1 MEEDFYVTV
10 ILERHYIGKNTFVFS
25 PLRATTG
32 SYDEKKGIFTDDTD
46 EEEYC
51 SMFDTCHS

>member
-25 PLRATTG
+25 PLRAATG
-32 SYDEKKGIFTDDTD
+32 SYDEKTGI
-46 EEEYC
+46 
-51 SMFDTCHS
+51 